1 MLRRY
6 SPLICVLLLLV
17 SAWPAAAQDAP
28 ALRIEAQ
35 ALGDGTFRPGSWLPV
50 RVTVRNDGRDVQA
63 LVSVQAGS
71 TYETTLDLPGGAH
84 KSVTIYT
91 RPTSSFRPS
100 ATVRAHVNGAEAAK
114 LDLPLNALS
123 ATTRAIG
130 VLSTQPLALPLP
142 TKPGLRFQAVP
153 LRPADLPERREGLS
167 LFDVLVIDGAPLSTL
182 TPQQADALAAWV
194 LGGGQLLVGGD
205 QLPTTLAQLP
215 ETLRVA
221 TANDAIRDITPAL
234 IAPLTVA
241 LPATPMQPVGSAR
254 SIDGTGADVVGVQ
267 QRIGN
272 GQVSV
277 VGWSLSAPQLAQLPP
292 NDTRLWSRVAQLPTL
307 PANMPPE
314 FLNNDARTEQLG
326 YALMQLPT
334 LALPPLGVMAGLLGA
349 YILIIGP
356 GLYLV
361 LRRWDRQAWAWVA
374 VPVATIVFGAGAYGY
389 ALRLRGNHII
399 LNQIS
404 VLEPLG
410 TQSLVQTLGGVF
422 SPRTQSYTVQSD
434 QDVLFRPISTQMMG
448 NGPGVSNS
456 ATSHFGQTP
465 AVVKDLKVAQWAMSS
480 FATEQIVPGSPLQTD
495 FMLAGNMLRGEVRNT
510 GTVPITGLVLVQST
524 RIARIGDLQPGET
537 RSVELKLDTA
547 APNQWGEPLSWRILR
562 GDADPN
568 KPYPGPNGPLPPE
581 AYMRDAVLNAVLSG
595 PWGMSVPTEPMLL
608 GWMDTS
614 PVSLQLDYDRAQYQH
629 LTLIKMPV
637 APRYPADGQIA
648 LPRGWLASTIETSS
662 RNGGPCPTSNGV
674 MGWYAESGVVTTT
687 LQLPQDLQDF
697 QIESA
702 TLHSASDGPAPNDTK
717 ISVYDWSANAWSD
730 IEGMKASNGKKALDQ
745 PARFVGPD
753 GSFQLRTELGD
764 AGNNGVG
771 CMGLDMSLE
780 GRQP

>member
-6 SPLICVLLLLV
+6 SPLICMLLLLLI
-17 SAWPAAAQDAP
+17 AWPAAAQDAP

-84 KSVTIYT
+84 KSITIYT

-123 ATTRAIG
+123 TTTRAIG
-130 VLSTQPLALPLP
+130 VLSAQPLAVPLP

-153 LRPADLPERREGLS
+153 LRPADLPERREGLG
-167 LFDVLVIDGAPLSTL
+167 LFDVLVIDGAPLGTL
-182 TPQQADALAAWV
+182 APPQADALAGWV

-215 ETLRVA
+215 ESLRVA
-221 TANDAIRDITPAL
+221 TPSGPVRDITPAL
-234 IAPLTVA
+234 IAPLNVA
-241 LPATPMQPVGSAR
+241 LPATPTQPVGGAR
-254 SIDGTGADVVGVQ
+254 PIDGTGADVVGVQ

-277 VGWSLSAPQLAQLPP
+277 VGWSLSVPQLAQLPP
-292 NDTRLWSRVAQLPTL
+292 NEVRLWDRVAQLPTL

-334 LALPPLGVMAGLLGA
+334 LALPPLGVMAGLLGT

-389 ALRLRGNHII
+389 ALRLRGNDII

-434 QDVLFRPISTQMMG
+434 QDVLFRPLSSQMMG
-448 NGPGVSNS
+448 NGSGVSTS
-456 ATSHFGQTP
+456 STSHFGQTP

-480 FATEQIVPGSPLQTD
+480 FAAEQIVPGSPLQADLT
-495 FMLAGNMLRGEVRNT
+495 LAGNMLRGEVRNT
-510 GTVPITGLVLVQST
+510 GPLPITGLVLVQNT
-524 RIARIGDLQPGET
+524 RIAHIGDLQPNET

-547 APNQWGEPLSWRILR
+547 APNMWGEPLSWRILR
-562 GDADPN
+562 GESVPN
-568 KPYPGPNGPLPPE
+568 NNNMPSEPLPPPM
-581 AYMRDAVLNAVLSG
+581 YMRDAVLNAVLSG
-595 PWGMSVPTEPMLL
+595 PMGMQVPAKPMLL

-614 PVSLQLDYDRAQYQH
+614 PVPLQLDYDRAQYQH
-629 LTLIKMPV
+629 LTLVNMPV
-637 APRYPADGQIA
+637 VPRYPPNEPIA
-648 LPRGWLASTIETSS
+648 LPRGWLTSTVEASSP
-662 RNGGPCPTSNGV
+662 NGGQCPTSNGV
-674 MGWYAESGVVTTT
+674 LGWYAESGVITTT
-687 LQLPQDLQDF
+687 LQLPEDLEDF
-697 QIESA
+697 QIDSA
-702 TLHSASDGPAPNDTK
+702 TLHRASDGPAPNDTK
-717 ISVYDWSANAWSD
+717 ISVYDWSADAWSD
-730 IEGMKASNGKKALDQ
+730 IANMKSSNSTQALDQ

-753 GSFQLRTELGD
+753 GTFQLRTELGD
-764 AGNNGVG
+764 AGNNGGG
-771 CMGLDMSLE
+771 CMGLDLSLE